1 MARPIIYV
9 GRHGIQPGKAEQAHS
24 ASADLAEHLESNHP
38 SYLHFQ
44 ITISD
49 DGQQMDV
56 LQVHS
61 DEASMVLHMQLAREK
76 IAAAYDFLTGTTA
89 IDIFGDPGEE
99 VTATIKGM
107 AGDASVTIHRPQHGF
122 SRLPLSVTS

>member
-1 MARPIIYV
+1 MTGPIVYV
-9 GRHGIQPGKAEQAHS
+9 GRHRIQPGKADRAHS
-24 ASADLAEHLESNHP
+24 ASADLAQHLESNHP
-38 SYLHFQ
+38 SYVHFQ

-61 DEASMVLHMQLAREK
+61 DEASMLLHLRLAGEK
-76 IAAAYDFLTGTTA
+76 IAAAYEFLSGTTA

-99 VTATIKGM
+99 LTATIKGM
-107 AGDASVTIHRPQHGF
+107 AGDSPVTIHRPQHGF
-122 SRLPLSVTS
+122 SRLPHTVTP